1 MINYS
6 VFIFYT
12 HHVLFC
18 VDLHKDLM
26 CLTYFKMKKKIEIV
40 FENIIELGAKQIAL
54 KNCKKEKKMGCT
66 ILQHC
71 YFVKNWKSHFIKK
84 IYMKITYVAK

>member
-1 MINYS
+1 MINHS
-6 VFIFYT
+6 FFIFYT

-18 VDLHKDLM
+18 VDLRKDLM

-54 KNCKKEKKMGCT
+54 KNCKKEKKWGAQFCNT
-66 ILQHC
+66 AILLKTGKAI
-71 YFVKNWKSHFIKK
+71 FLKN
-84 IYMKITYVAK
+84 IYENNFYVAK